1 MATLRKRGAYQWE
14 AQVRRRGY
22 PATSKTFETKVE
34 AEAWAS
40 MIESEMSRGVW
51 VSRSEG
57 ESTSLLE
64 LLDRYEREITPYKK
78 GQAQEVSVLRVW
90 RATPLAARVVATIR
104 GVDMAKVRD
113 QWLVT
118 HESSTVLRRLSL
130 LSHVFNVARK
140 EWGFESVANPVELIR
155 KPVVAN
161 ARTRRVEVAGRSE
174 DLKNTSDEVEWVI
187 RHSGSIH
194 LPAIVRLAV
203 ETAMRRSEI
212 AGLCWK
218 NIDLERRVAHLPSTK
233 NGSARDVPLSSRA
246 VAVLASLLHMRDQGV
261 AVGDA
266 RVFDV
271 RADAITRAFERAVAR
286 ARAAY
291 MQQCEHDGVEPA
303 LSFLTDLRFHD
314 LRHEAASRMAEIYQ
328 LHELA
333 KITGH
338 KDPRMLMRYYH
349 PRAEDLAKK
358 LG

>member
-22 PATSKTFETKVE
+22 PASSKTFETKAD

-51 VSRSEG
+51 VSRAEG
-57 ESTSLLE
+57 ESTTLLE

-78 GQAQEVSVLRVW
+78 GRAQEVSVLRVW
-90 RATPLAARVVATIR
+90 RATLLAARAVATIR
-104 GVDMAKVRD
+104 GVDVAKVRD

-140 EWGFESVANPVELIR
+140 EWGFESVTNPVELIR
-155 KPVVAN
+155 KPVVTN
-161 ARTRRVEVAGRSE
+161 ARTRRVEVASRSE
-174 DLKNTSDEVEWVI
+174 GLKNTSDEVEWVI

-194 LPAIVRLAV
+194 LPAVVRLAV

-212 AGLCWK
+212 AGLCWE

-246 VAVLASLLHMRDQGV
+246 VSVLATLRHLPANGSSG
-261 AVGDA
+261 

-291 MQQCEHDGVEPA
+291 VQECEREDAEPA
-303 LSFLTDLRFHD
+303 PSFLTDLRFHD